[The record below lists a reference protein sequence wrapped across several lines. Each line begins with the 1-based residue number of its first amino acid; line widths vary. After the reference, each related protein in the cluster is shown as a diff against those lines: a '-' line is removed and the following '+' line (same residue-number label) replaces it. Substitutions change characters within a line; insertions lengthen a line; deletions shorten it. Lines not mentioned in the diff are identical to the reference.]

1 MSLVSGWTDA
11 EQTVYTKLINAT
23 GSEDGVNSF
32 LGEAPTEMVNV
43 WSLDTGGGPAD
54 IANGNCYGSEDYN
67 ATIQGVFTSR
77 EGAQV
82 FCGQIKQLLASDPKN
97 FNGVGNVQW
106 FRPVGNPQITQNLDE
121 QVTVLEW
128 SFELIFNNV

>member
-11 EQTVYTKLINAT
+11 ESTVFTKLINAT
-23 GSEDGVNSF
+23 GSEAGVNAF
-32 LGEAPTEMVNV
+32 LGALPQEMVNM
-43 WSLDTGGGPAD
+43 WALDSGGGSAD
-54 IANGNCYGSEDYN
+54 IANGNCWGSEDYN
-67 ATIQGVFTSR
+67 ATISGVFTSR

-82 FCGQIKQLLASDPKN
+82 FCGQVKQLLATAPKN

-106 FRPVGNPQITQNLDE
+106 FRPVGNPQLVQDLED
-121 QVTVLEW
+121 QVTLLEW